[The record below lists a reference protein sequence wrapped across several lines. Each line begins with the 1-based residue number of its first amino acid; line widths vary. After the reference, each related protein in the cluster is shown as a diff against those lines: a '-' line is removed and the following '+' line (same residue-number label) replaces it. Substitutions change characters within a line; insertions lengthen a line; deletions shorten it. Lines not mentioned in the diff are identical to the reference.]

1 MGFLVND
8 GDKKTKEERLIM
20 QQEAQAK
27 YGLTEEQIRNIK
39 LPPRTEV

>member
-8 GDKKTKEERLIM
+8 GDKVTKEKRLIL

-27 YGLTEEQIRNIK
+27 YGLTEEQIRDIK
-39 LPPRTEV
+39 LPPRT